1 MSPARWDWTQTGK
14 VEPKRKRETV
24 IGVGDSDTIPWYVVP
39 SPSWYDEQETDVDI
53 MSLKEGFGVSG
64 SSKYSI
70 MSSSM
75 FSRTSFSVLP
85 CVAISRS
92 GQTAINHLPS
102 LLVTIGSETGIVF
115 LLSINFIHPKLILKL
130 S

>member
-53 MSLKEGFGVSG
+53 IIDELVGNSQFVSESEAIRQELKKNPKKFVN
-64 SSKYSI
+64 
-70 MSSSM
+70 
-75 FSRTSFSVLP
+75 L
-85 CVAISRS
+85 
-92 GQTAINHLPS
+92 
-102 LLVTIGSETGIVF
+102 SERYQI
-115 LLSINFIHPKLILKL
+115 
-130 S
+130 